1 MISFGGLL
9 SLIFL
14 MLVRDVLF
22 PGGVKT
28 VVRTVLL
35 SMWLHGVAIAWSQRR
50 KHPSMQFCACSSS
63 QCMAG
68 AYSKPN

>member
-28 VVRTVLL
+28 VVSYRSSLY
-35 SMWLHGVAIAWSQRR
+35 VAARR
-50 KHPSMQFCACSSS
+50 SNSLEST
-63 QCMAG
+63 
-68 AYSKPN
+68 